1 MSTVLRPAARASGT
15 RRVPHGPPATGMAN
29 ALRAEWIK
37 LRTLSSTGWLL
48 LAVVVVAVSAAAV
61 SATSSAR
68 GMACAVDPAK
78 LSLTGIQFDR
88 AVVAIPAVL
97 AITNEYSTGMIRVTL
112 TAMPRRD
119 HVLAAKVMFFAGLVT
134 TAGVAGAGGSV
145 LAGGLIL
152 PSHGFTAW
160 LPPRCRWA
168 TGRRF
173 ARQAARCF
181 S

>member
-1 MSTVLRPAARASGT
+1 
-15 RRVPHGPPATGMAN
+15 MA
-29 ALRAEWIK
+29 
-37 LRTLSSTGWLL
+37 
-48 LAVVVVAVSAAAV
+48 VAVSAAAV
-61 SATSSAR
+61 SATSCAR

-78 LSLTGIQFDR
+78 LSLTGVQFDR

-119 HVLAAKVMFFAGLVT
+119 HVLAAKVMLFAGLVT

-145 LAGGLIL
+145 LAGGVDPAQPRLHRL
-152 PSHGFTAW
+152 APT
-160 LPPRCRWA
+160 RCRWA

-173 ARQAARCF
+173 ARQAARC
-181 S
+181 ST